1 MSELLGCWTCN
12 LVIPGSSPPP
22 CLSLELFSVA
32 PISTPLLLNL
42 AKCGGSFNKFNTYF
56 LRSFDFSLFFRKWTF
71 LQCPSRVSACG

>member
-12 LVIPGSSPPP
+12 LVVPGSSPPP

-32 PISTPLLLNL
+32 PISTPRLLNL

-56 LRSFDFSLFFRKWTF
+56 LRSFAFSLFFRKWTF